1 MTEFSL
7 MTIFLAIGGLGFLF
21 LLISL
26 IVGDVFDMLG
36 LQFDLTMDAGHD
48 FGLLD
53 SRVISIFLTAFGG
66 FGAIGASLGY
76 GAAISSIFG
85 IFGGFAF
92 GALVFYFGRFLYRQQ
107 ASSSVREEDLLGRT
121 AQVVVGIPAG
131 NQVGQISCR
140 IGEERVEKIARTR
153 DGKAIKIG
161 QTVYIEEITGD
172 GVIVSVEEKR
182 GLSLFSEE
190 KQ

>member
-21 LLISL
+21 LLLSL
-26 IVGDVFDMLG
+26 VVGDVFDMLG
-36 LQFDLTMDAGHD
+36 IQFDLTLDASHD
-48 FGLLD
+48 FGLFD

-76 GAAISSIFG
+76 GAAVSSIFG
-85 IFGGFAF
+85 ILGGFAF
-92 GALVFYFGRFLYRQQ
+92 GALVFYIGRFLYRQQ
-107 ASSSVREEDLLGRT
+107 ASSSVTEEDLLGRT

-131 NQVGQISCR
+131 NQVGQIACR
-140 IGEERVEKIARTR
+140 VGEERVEKIARTR
-153 DGKAIKIG
+153 DGAAIRAG

-172 GVIVSVEEKR
+172 GVIVSVEGKR

-190 KQ
+190 K